1 MFKLGS
7 IKTIQ
12 AIPQPTRDNGPPDT
26 HSTQEVSGR
35 ADVQLATLLMLDIT
49 VDTIAGVGVW
59 EAKGPYSRLRRAT
72 VDSRVNYGVAG
83 TSVCQPASI
92 TTIQAM
98 ELPSRKELAH
108 RGDLCTIFLTGLPG
122 LQQCQLLRVLQ
133 VVHPPCGKINH
144 LSASQHRKQKSLPW
158 QGGIALWKSILDTLK
173 GHLCRPHPTNHNAIG
188 LGLL

>member
-12 AIPQPTRDNGPPDT
+12 AIPQPTRDNGPPDK
-26 HSTQEVSGR
+26 HSAQEVRGR
-35 ADVQLATLLMLDIT
+35 ADVQLATLLMLDIA

-59 EAKGPYSRLRRAT
+59 EAKGPYSRLRGAT
-72 VDSRVNYGVAG
+72 VESRVNYRVAG

-92 TTIQAM
+92 TTIQAT

-122 LQQCQLLRVLQ
+122 LQQRQLLGVLQ
-133 VVHPPCGKINH
+133 VVHPPCGNVDH
-144 LSASQHRKQKSLPW
+144 LSAIQHRKGKSLPW
-158 QGGIALWKSILDTLK
+158 QGEIALWESVLDTLK
-173 GHLCRPHPTNHNAIG
+173 GHLYRPHPTTI
-188 LGLL
+188 LP